1 MAPMGPFNDLKIY
14 LTKLSVVR
22 GVGIIVLIS
31 QIKLRYR
38 TKQLKYI
45 FTFDLAPG
53 LMIFYKLWF
62 LLAHDASQYRIRSE
76 VLINLI

>member
-1 MAPMGPFNDLKIY
+1 MGPFNDFKIY